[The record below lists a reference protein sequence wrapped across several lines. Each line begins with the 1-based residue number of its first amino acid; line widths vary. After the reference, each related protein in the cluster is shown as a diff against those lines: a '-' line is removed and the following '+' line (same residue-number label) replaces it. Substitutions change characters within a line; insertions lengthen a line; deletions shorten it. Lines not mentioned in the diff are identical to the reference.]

1 MSDNNPIKDISLEEV
16 MDDRFSRYAKY
27 IILDRALPDVRDGLK
42 PVQRRIVYAM
52 HEQGNHFDKPYRKS
66 AKTVGI
72 VIGNYHPHGDS
83 SVYDAMV
90 RMSQSW
96 KNNHCLVD
104 MQGNNGSIDDD
115 PAAAMRYTEARLSQ
129 YAQMMMEGMNEDT
142 VSFVPNFDDS
152 DKEPTVLPTLI
163 PHLLVNGSTGIAAG
177 YATNIPPFNLHEVV
191 DAIIATL
198 RLPSITTQELCSIM
212 PAPDFPTGG
221 YLLEHENM
229 MSVYESGKGRITLRA
244 RMESVEKK
252 NIKQLV
258 ITQIP
263 YEVNK
268 SALVKRI
275 DDLMVNKTLD
285 AMIDVRDESDRNG
298 LRIVID
304 CKGDADLDLV
314 KNVLYKHTETQ
325 IVYNINMVAIL
336 NRAPQQCSLKQMLEG
351 MIQHYQEVLTRLAK
365 YRVNKLSARVHII
378 TGLIKAISVVDEVI
392 AIIRQS
398 KNKEDAKQNLVNAF
412 DFSLEQAEAIVSLRL
427 YRLTNTDIVALK
439 EEFALAL
446 NEIEHYEG
454 LLSSTAL
461 LNHEIVR
468 RLEIIKKQFPSPR
481 RSQLSSAEAKVV
493 IDKVKMVQN
502 ERVIVSLTRDGY
514 IKKVSLRSANAST
527 EAGIKSKDVWIGE
540 SEVDSLDHCLFILSD
555 GYYGII
561 PIYELKESKYKDAGD
576 HFSAYVKHDQRAQV
590 VKALIVKSFD
600 SPYSIICAS
609 SSGIIKQTMLKDFA
623 LTRMSK
629 TSQCMIM
636 GKTDT
641 LISAHVLLKPTTVA
655 CVSAQGY
662 LSMYSSNDIPL
673 VSTKAKGVKA
683 MNLVSEDEMIGAEV
697 IHDDYLLLMN
707 QHDGIKRIKV
717 SELRLG
723 RRPNRG
729 DSTFKKVKASPTTI
743 KWMLNVSSTS
753 MFKMMIDDKQVGF
766 WAKDVPIKTLD
777 STFSSLEQLS
787 SKALLMKSFTHC
799 EEIDSSYSAFE
810 TSEVKEHPHYEPI
823 SFDIK

>member
-1 MSDNNPIKDISLEEV
+1 MSEHNLIKDISLEDV

-42 PVQRRIVYAM
+42 PVQRRIIYAM

-90 RMSQSW
+90 RMSQPW

-129 YAQMMMEGMNEDT
+129 YAQMMMEGINEDT
-142 VSFVPNFDDS
+142 VTFISNFDDS

-198 RLPSITTQELCSIM
+198 RLPSISAQELCAIM

-221 YLLEHENM
+221 DLLEHENM
-229 MSVYESGKGRITLRA
+229 LSVYESGKGRITLRA
-244 RMESVEKK
+244 KMESVEKK
-252 NIKQLV
+252 NIKQLI

-275 DDLMVNKTLD
+275 YDLMLGKTLD

-304 CKGDADLDLV
+304 CKGETDLELV

-325 IVYNINMVAIL
+325 IVYNINLVAIL
-336 NRAPQQCSLKQMLEG
+336 NRAPQQCTLKQILEG
-351 MIQHYQEVLTRLAK
+351 MILHYQEVLTRFAK
-365 YRVNKLSARVHII
+365 HRVNKLSGRVHII
-378 TGLIKAISVVDEVI
+378 TGLIKAISIVDEVI
-392 AIIRQS
+392 AMIRQS
-398 KNKEDAKQNLVNAF
+398 KNKEDAKQNLVKSY
-412 DFSLEQAEAIVSLRL
+412 DFTLEQAEAIVSLRL

-454 LLSSTAL
+454 LLSSITL

-468 RLEIIKKQFPSPR
+468 RLDMIKKQFPSLR

-493 IDKVKMVQN
+493 IDKVKMIQN
-502 ERVIVSLTRDGY
+502 ERVVLSFTRDGY
-514 IKKVSLRSANAST
+514 VKKVSLRSANASA
-527 EAGIKSKDVWIGE
+527 EAGIKSKDVWVGE

-590 VKALIVKSFD
+590 VKVLVVKSFEA
-600 SPYSIICAS
+600 PYSILCAS

-636 GKTDT
+636 GKTDA
-641 LISAHVLLKPTTVA
+641 LISAHVLLKPSTVA
-655 CVSAQGY
+655 CISACGY
-662 LSMYSSNDIPL
+662 LSMYSSNDIPI

-683 MNLVSEDEMIGAEV
+683 MNLLIEDEMVGVEV
-697 IHDDYLLLMN
+697 IHDDYCLLMN
-707 QHDGIKRIKV
+707 QHDGVKRIKV
-717 SELRLG
+717 SDVRLG
-723 RRPNRG
+723 KRPNRG
-729 DSTFKKVKASPTTI
+729 ESTFKKVKANPTTI
-743 KWMLNVSSTS
+743 KWMLNVASTS
-753 MFKMMIDDKQVGF
+753 IFKMMIDDKPVGF
-766 WAKDVPIKTLD
+766 WAKDIPIKTLD
-777 STFSSLEQLS
+777 STFSSLEQLN
-787 SKALLMKSFTHC
+787 SKALLIKTITHC
-799 EEIDSSYSAFE
+799 EDIDPSYSAFE
-810 TSEVKEHPHYEPI
+810 PNEIKEHPSYEAI
-823 SFDIK
+823 SFDIT